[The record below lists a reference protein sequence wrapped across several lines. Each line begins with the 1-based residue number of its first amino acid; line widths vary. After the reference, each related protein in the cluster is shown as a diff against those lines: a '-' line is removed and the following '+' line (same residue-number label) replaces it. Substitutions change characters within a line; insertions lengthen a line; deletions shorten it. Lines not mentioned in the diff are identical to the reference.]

1 LDSIG
6 SPILCTQPR
15 RLAVVAVATYV
26 AKQRVEARLGKEVGY
41 HVGQDKMANHE
52 TGLLFATA
60 GILLEELKGQGLH
73 ALTKYK
79 VVIIDECHERSCE
92 SELVLTI
99 IKQFM
104 IANPRSNLRLVLMSA
119 TFNHNLYTSF
129 FHGVPGCE
137 YVDTITLQTAESIDA
152 FYSKVQTHYLEDIS
166 RMLASS
172 VAEHTA
178 DYMTYCNAM
187 KCDPMVELDG
197 SGGGKALSHQ
207 LLLCIMSL
215 VNHLHCDESPDSIF
229 LVFAPTYRKSLTI
242 DCCLQKF
249 HCI

>member
-1 LDSIG
+1 
-6 SPILCTQPR
+6 
-15 RLAVVAVATYV
+15 
-26 AKQRVEARLGKEVGY
+26 
-41 HVGQDKMANHE
+41 
-52 TGLLFATA
+52 
-60 GILLEELKGQGLH
+60 
-73 ALTKYK
+73 
-79 VVIIDECHERSCE
+79 
-92 SELVLTI
+92 
-99 IKQFM
+99 
-104 IANPRSNLRLVLMSA
+104 MSA